1 MPAPRSGTENEVE
14 YETRIA
20 ARPETVFEFFCDPAK
35 MVQWMGT
42 EATLDPRPGGVCR
55 VDPGSHAVMSG
66 RFVELDPPR
75 RVVFTWGWETQLLAT
90 PPQST
95 VVEVTLTREGEE
107 TLLRLVHR
115 RLRPEAVAFHRAGWG
130 HYIPR
135 LALVAAGADPG
146 TDPWLDLS
154 VVIAQLRGPAH

>member
-1 MPAPRSGTENEVE
+1 MPVPRSGTEIDVE
-14 YETRIA
+14 FEARIA

-42 EATLDPRPGGVCR
+42 EATLDPVPGGVCR
-55 VDPGSHAVMSG
+55 VDLGNHAVMSG

-75 RVVFTWGWETQLLAT
+75 RIVFTWGWETELLAT

-95 VVEVTLTREGEE
+95 VVEVTLTPAEEE

-115 RLRPEAVAFHRAGWG
+115 RLPPEAVNFHRAGWG

-135 LALVAAGADPG
+135 LALGAAGTDPG
-146 TDPWLDLS
+146 ADPWLDLS
-154 VVIAQLRGPAH
+154 VVMEQLRGPAR